1 MLPDTRST
9 FPFAL
14 LSQEGW
20 ELMDPFIP
28 VEVNPYSKFEMNT
41 MIDYFVDKRYIRETV
56 ATEAGRAEV
65 HFLTGRNPKDFME
78 LSNWW

>member
-1 MLPDTRST
+1 MVPDTRST

-20 ELMDPFIP
+20 ELMDPFVP

-41 MIDYFVDKRYIRETV
+41 MIDYFVDKRYIRETA
-56 ATEAGRAEV
+56 ATDAGRGEV

-78 LSNWW
+78 LSSWW